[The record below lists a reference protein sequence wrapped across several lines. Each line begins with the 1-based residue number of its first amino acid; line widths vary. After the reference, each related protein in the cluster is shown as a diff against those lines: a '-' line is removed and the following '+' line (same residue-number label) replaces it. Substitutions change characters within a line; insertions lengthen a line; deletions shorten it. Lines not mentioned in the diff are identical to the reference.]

1 MLGLPLQSV
10 WLKNGSPKNWLVFH
24 RIWSWFNTPRC
35 RISGNQSWNS
45 DLSSHIHLFLS
56 NPNVWDVGW
65 KRQDWPRCPNTF
77 EGGRISDFYPKVT
90 RSNKSGRIYIY
101 KYSYKYEII
110 TNIKRIVEPLS
121 HSVHLPSTILKRL
134 KGFGPSFSLNI
145 SDKFLNDI

>member
-1 MLGLPLQSV
+1 MGV
-10 WLKNGSPKNWLVFH
+10 
-24 RIWSWFNTPRC
+24 
-35 RISGNQSWNS
+35 
-45 DLSSHIHLFLS
+45 
-56 NPNVWDVGW
+56 
-65 KRQDWPRCPNTF
+65 
-77 EGGRISDFYPKVT
+77 Y
-90 RSNKSGRIYIY
+90 IYIY